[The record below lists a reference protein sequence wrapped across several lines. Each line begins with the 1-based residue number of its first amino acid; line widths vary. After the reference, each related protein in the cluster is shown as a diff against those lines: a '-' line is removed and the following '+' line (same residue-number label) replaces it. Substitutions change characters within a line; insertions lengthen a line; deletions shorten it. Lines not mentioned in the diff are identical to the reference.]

1 MASTVDPSA
10 ALALASGVADVL
22 LDDAVRSA
30 ATDGGPF
37 AALVLDAATG
47 EVVCAGTTRVTAT
60 TDPTAHAEVNAIR
73 AAAAARTVALT
84 GLVLVS
90 TRAVSD
96 VPGVGAVGP
105 ARHARLPRHA
115 SRRRRRRLRRR
126 GLPHR
131 AGNPE
136 PLPTTLAGMRVLH
149 LPHEHASAV
158 RRLGRQRRSP
168 RLLNGVGACPAS
180 VPAGALSRSA

>member
-1 MASTVDPSA
+1 MASTVDPAA

-47 EVVCAGTTRVTAT
+47 EVVCAGTNRVTAT

-73 AAAAARTVALT
+73 AAAAARGTVALT

-90 TRAVSD
+90 SCEPCPMCLAS
-96 VPGVGAVGP
+96 ALW
-105 ARHARLPRHA
+105 ARLDAVVFLATRHDA
-115 SRRRRRRLRRR
+115 AA
-126 GLPHR
+126 
-131 AGNPE
+131 AGFDDEAFHVALGTPS
-136 PLPTTLAGMRVLH
+136 PLPSTLAGMTVLH
-149 LPHEHASAV
+149 LLHARAGEPFAAWAANAPH
-158 RRLGRQRRSP
+158 R
-168 RLLNGVGACPAS
+168 NY
-180 VPAGALSRSA
+180 